1 MESSMESSNNT
12 SGSRLN
18 NRMNDDASSEID
30 QRITPAE
37 RDRISRRLIG
47 ATTTPDTSK
56 SDISKSALH
65 SLMSSRKIGVRM
77 GSVNPVSVPQSFRFP
92 NSPVSRPESTP
103 IIDSLHGNDVPTVF
117 IGIWILIG
125 LERRIPWVPDWLSV
139 PSII

>member
-47 ATTTPDTSK
+47 ATTTPDISK

-103 IIDSLHGNDVPTVF
+103 TTS
-117 IGIWILIG
+117 
-125 LERRIPWVPDWLSV
+125 
-139 PSII
+139 PSFGKDARAA